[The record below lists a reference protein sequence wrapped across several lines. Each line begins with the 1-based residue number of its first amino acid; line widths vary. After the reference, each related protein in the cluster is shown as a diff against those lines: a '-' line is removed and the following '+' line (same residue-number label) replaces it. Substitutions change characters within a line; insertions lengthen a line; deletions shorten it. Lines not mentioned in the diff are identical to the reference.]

1 MILNFWCLHACKE
14 TLHFCVHVLNSLD
27 HTDNKSEFK
36 KKNRCRCRSPV
47 QRDGGG
53 AGIPGRAAPGR
64 ASSNK
69 ICQNKLANPS
79 AMVTH
84 CK

>member
-36 KKNRCRCRSPV
+36 KKKIGVDVDPQFKEMEAEQESL
-47 QRDGGG
+47 GGLHQEG
-53 AGIPGRAAPGR
+53 HPATKYAKT
-64 ASSNK
+64 N
-69 ICQNKLANPS
+69 
-79 AMVTH
+79 
-84 CK
+84 